1 MRRRRGFAAAWWIV
15 CLAVPLAVFGNEP
28 PTMEDQLV
36 TTIQDRPVTI
46 RVLATDPD
54 IDPVRPDEHPLE
66 FWLLEGP
73 MHGVL
78 SDGFDEVTYI
88 GPHDAYIELRYI
100 PARGYVGPDEIKVAV
115 VDPYNRTATGTTTI
129 RIDVTPKP
137 LVGLMSGL
145 WQTSISYDV
154 QSKTVSAFWTRIS
167 ETYRV
172 GKLTLSAIADW
183 RYDVEPP
190 TDDELDLLFDTL
202 RFQGNLAFDEFTV
215 NSTLAFDPTQQ
226 TASDSVFDYWRA
238 TVRHKLFGVTLQET
252 FYLAEPEN
260 SYVSSYARGELCGV
274 EFTNLLT
281 LGFSEACE
289 LGFERESLRASW
301 EWCDLTF
308 RGSVLFT
315 CDEGLEEF
323 TLKLDDY
330 GFSWFVWETGGIY
343 LDITVGFDET
353 SKWVTPSF
361 SLKTKWV
368 DCVRVYGEVVSG
380 DTGWS
385 VDQVSVYGLRV
396 QHTFENG
403 VRLVSATALDGAVG
417 AESNHNSSMTGQV
430 DYFEMVSLSGTT
442 MSCCGRPGTWRVATY
457 FVHDGQRSFDWGMT
471 EMGADVYL
479 GKDMSASLDVV
490 YRSGEYED
498 PTLELAL
505 GWKLRW

>member
-1 MRRRRGFAAAWWIV
+1 MRRRGLVTAWV
-15 CLAVPLAVFGNEP
+15 LGCLCLSLAVWGNEA
-28 PTMEDQLV
+28 PTMEDQTV
-36 TTIQDRPVTI
+36 TTMEGQPVTI

-54 IDPVRPDEHPLE
+54 IDPVRPEEHPLE

-73 MHGVL
+73 LHGVL
-78 SDGFDEVTYI
+78 SNGFAEVTYI
-88 GPHDAYIELRYI
+88 GPHDAYIELRYV
-100 PARGYVGPDEIKVAV
+100 PARGYVGTDVVKVAV
-115 VDPYNRTATGTTTI
+115 VDPYNKTATGTTTI
-129 RIDVTPKP
+129 RIDVTARP

-154 QSKTVSAFWTRIS
+154 QSRAVSALWTRVS

-190 TDDELDLLFDTL
+190 TDDELDVLFDAL
-202 RFQGNLAFDEFTV
+202 RFQGSLRFDTFDV
-215 NSTLAFDPTQQ
+215 NTTLAFDPTPQ
-226 TASDSVFDYWRA
+226 TTSDSVFDYWRA
-238 TVRHKLFGVTLQET
+238 SVRHELFGVTFQET

-260 SYVSSYARGELCGV
+260 SYVSTYARGELCGV

-289 LGFERESLRASW
+289 LGFERESLRTSW
-301 EWCDLTF
+301 AWCDLTF
-308 RGSVLFT
+308 RSAVLFT
-315 CDEGLEEF
+315 CDEGFEEW

-330 GFSWFVWETGGIY
+330 AIPFFTWETGGVY
-343 LDITVGFDET
+343 LDITVGFDAT

-361 SLKTKWV
+361 SLKTKWM
-368 DCVRVYGEVVSG
+368 DCVRLYGEVVSG
-380 DTGWS
+380 PTGWS
-385 VDQVSVYGLRV
+385 VDQVSVYGLRI

-403 VRLVSATALDGAVG
+403 IRLVTATAFDGAVG
-417 AESNHNSSMTGQV
+417 AETNHNSQMTGQV
-430 DYFEMVSLSGTT
+430 DYFEVVSLSGTT

-457 FVHDGQRSFDWGMT
+457 FVYDGARGFDWGMT
-471 EMGADVYL
+471 EVGADVYL
-479 GKDMSASLDVV
+479 GKELSVSLDVV

-498 PTLELAL
+498 PKLELEL